1 MGNLSQL
8 VDIGRGS
15 CALHV
20 KTYFKHQ
27 PMLATIH
34 TSAVNG
40 LTAMPVF
47 LEVNGSELPKEQEVK
62 QIFQMVGL
70 PDNAVRESKLRVEGA
85 LQQIKFRL
93 PYNWKYTVN
102 FAPADVRK
110 EGSGYD
116 LPLAIGMLVATGKLA
131 CDHLDRYV
139 FVGELGLDGSIR
151 PVKGALSIAIKARE
165 QGFEAL
171 FVPKQNEREAA
182 VVNKLKVY
190 GVSSLIEVV
199 AFLQGGLNLQPTI
212 VNTRE
217 EFYAAQAASTLD
229 FADVKGQ
236 EAVKRAFEV
245 AAAGG
250 HNIILIGSPGCG
262 KSMMAKRLP
271 SILPQLTL
279 AESLETTQ
287 IHSVAGKLGSQTSLI
302 AERPFRS
309 PHHTISDV
317 ALIGG
322 GATYKPGEI
331 SLAHNGVL
339 FLDELPEFSRTA
351 LETLRQPLEDREITI
366 SRAKYTTTLP
376 CSFMLVA
383 SINPCPCGYYN
394 DPHHACTCS
403 PMQVQRYKSK
413 ISGPLLDRIDIQIEV
428 APVSVMEL
436 AQAPKGES
444 SADIRQRVVAAR
456 AIQTERYKDDK
467 GVYCNAQMS
476 RSMIERYAQL
486 DTAAAEAL
494 QRAMRRLDLSARAY
508 DRILKVART
517 IADLAA
523 SPQIQS
529 AHIREAIGYRSLD
542 RGDWGE

>member
-339 FLDELPEFSRTA
+339 FLDELPEFSRAA

-383 SINPCPCGYYN
+383 SMNPCPCGYYN